1 MKPRRERGFSVSIAA
16 PAGATPYDTSI
27 MAHQIT
33 LIPGDGIGP
42 EVVSATKRV
51 LEATGVRF
59 DWVEKQAGLGAYEE
73 GGDPLPEAVVQS
85 IRDTGVALKGPLTT
99 PIGTGFRS
107 ANVTLRQRLDLFAA
121 VRPCVSLPNTHSH
134 FSNVDLII
142 FRENTEGL
150 YAGIEYFD
158 ERNQIADSIARV
170 TRRGSERI
178 LKFAFEQASRLGRK
192 QLTLVHKANILK
204 KTGGMFLEI
213 GRGMARDHPD
223 LLFNDRI
230 VDNMAMQLVVFPEK
244 YDCIVTTNLF
254 GDILSDLAAGL
265 VGGLGVT
272 GGANIGDE
280 YAVFEAVHG
289 SAPDIAG
296 MGKANPTAMIRS
308 AEMMLRHLG
317 EHDAAAALDSAIFDV
332 YQEGTRLTGDLGGP
346 SSTDEFADAIAEA
359 VSQKIP
365 A

>member
-1 MKPRRERGFSVSIAA
+1 MPHAV
-16 PAGATPYDTSI
+16 
-27 MAHQIT
+27 T
-33 LIPGDGIGP
+33 LLPGDGIGP
-42 EVVSATKRV
+42 EVVRASLRV
-51 LEATGVRF
+51 LEATGVAF
-59 DWVEKQAGLGAYEE
+59 EWDEQPAGMAAYEA
-73 GGDPLPEAVVQS
+73 GGDPLPDAVLAS
-85 IRDTGVALKGPLTT
+85 IRETKVALKGPLTT
-99 PIGTGFRS
+99 PVGTGFRS
-107 ANVTLRQRLDLFAA
+107 ANVTLRQRLDLYAS
-121 VRPCVSLPNTHSH
+121 VRPAVSLPNTRAR
-134 FSNVDLII
+134 FEGVDLLI

-178 LKFAFEQASRLGRK
+178 IRFAFEQAQKQGRK
-192 QLTLVHKANILK
+192 RLTLVHKANILK

-213 GRGMARDHPD
+213 GRGMAGEFPGVAFD
-223 LLFNDRI
+223 DRI
-230 VDNMAMQLVVFPEK
+230 VDNMAMQLVVYPER

-296 MGKANPTAMIRS
+296 QGLANPTAMVRS

-317 EHDAAAALDSAIFDV
+317 EKAAADAIREAIREV
-332 YQEGTRLTGDLGGP
+332 YTEGTALTGDLGG
-346 SSTDEFADAIAEA
+346 SASTDAFADALAERVA
-359 VSQKIP
+359 QKV
-365 A
+365 